1 MNTNF
6 VLVMVLSDLCFI
18 KIPEQPSETGTTT
31 ISLHLKWGNDR
42 DHHIGPCEN

>member
-18 KIPEQPSETGTTT
+18 EILEQSSETGTTT
-31 ISLHLKWGNDR
+31 ILNY
-42 DHHIGPCEN
+42 I